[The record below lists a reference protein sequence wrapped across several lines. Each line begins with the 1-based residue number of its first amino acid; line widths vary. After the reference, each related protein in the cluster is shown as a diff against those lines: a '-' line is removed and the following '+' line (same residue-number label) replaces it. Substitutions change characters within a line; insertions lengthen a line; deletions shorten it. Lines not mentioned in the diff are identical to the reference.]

1 MPYSKINNLNI
12 FYYENNR
19 EGIPLLFIH
28 GWLGRSSE
36 WVYQFS
42 YFNSKNH
49 IIILDLPG
57 FGRSDKP
64 KIKYSIK
71 FFTETIIDFLNLA
84 GFNEVHLIGHSL
96 GGLIAQNIAFLYP
109 DMVRKLI
116 LISTPYADSRTNKEK
131 FLLFF
136 LKIFF
141 RLAYKKVLEEIIKRI
156 IDPKADRIDFQRLF
170 KYALKLPK
178 STVLSSFKN
187 MNNRNNPKTVL
198 NKISQPTLI
207 IHGNKDKIVT
217 NSMINTLHDA
227 LPISQ
232 LSVIEDGAHR
242 VMYQNH
248 EKINKV
254 IEGFINT

>member
-1 MPYSKINNLNI
+1 MPYSKISDLNI

-19 EGIPLLFIH
+19 DGIPLLFIH
-28 GWLGRSSE
+28 GWLGRSRE

-42 YFNSKNH
+42 YFNPRNH

-64 KIKYSIK
+64 KTKYSIK
-71 FFTETIIDFLNLA
+71 FFTETIIDFLNST
-84 GFNEVHLIGHSL
+84 GFNEVYIIGHSL
-96 GGLIAQNIAFLYP
+96 GGLIAQNIAYLYP

-116 LISTPYADSRTNKEK
+116 LISTPYAGSLTNKEK
-131 FLLFF
+131 LLLFF

-141 RLAYKKVLEEIIKRI
+141 KLAYKKVLKEIIKRI
-156 IDPKADRIDFQRLF
+156 IDPKTERIDFQRLI

-187 MNNRNNPKTVL
+187 MNNRNNPKTML

-207 IHGNKDKIVT
+207 IHGNNDKIVT
-217 NSMINTLHDA
+217 NSMINNLHDA
-227 LPISQ
+227 LPVSQ
-232 LSVIEDGAHR
+232 LIVIEDGQHR
-242 VMYQNH
+242 LMFQNH

-254 IEGFINT
+254 IEDFINS